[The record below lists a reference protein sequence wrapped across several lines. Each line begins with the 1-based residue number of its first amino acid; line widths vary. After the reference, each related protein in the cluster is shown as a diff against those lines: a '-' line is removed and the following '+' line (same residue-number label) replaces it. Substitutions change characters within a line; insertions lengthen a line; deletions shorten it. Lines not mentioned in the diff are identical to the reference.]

1 MEREDGM
8 MDQGPIWMIGDL
20 QGCNDAL
27 QRLLDHPEVAADP
40 RARFWFAGDLINRGP
55 DSLRTLR
62 SVMSLG
68 ERATCVLGNHDFH
81 LLAVAAGVK
90 RPGKSDTF
98 QDILAAPDADGIIDW
113 LRHRPLMH
121 RAHGHILVHAG
132 ILAPWSAEEAM
143 ALAREVETA
152 LRGPRWKTALEKIY
166 GNEPDYWHPGLD
178 NGKRLRVIVN
188 AMTRMRMCTRDGRMD
203 FSHKDAPAVHGD
215 LVPWFDVPGR
225 AIENE
230 TIVFGHW
237 STLGLM
243 IRPDA
248 ICLDTGCV
256 WGRQLTALR
265 LHDHKLV
272 QVSCPQFKAPAAAH

>member
-1 MEREDGM
+1 MTTHP
-8 MDQGPIWMIGDL
+8 PIWMIGDL

-27 QRLLDHPEVAADP
+27 QRLLDHPDIAAD
-40 RARFWFAGDLINRGP
+40 RNARFWFAGDLVNRGP
-55 DSLRTLR
+55 DSLKTLR
-62 SVMSLG
+62 TIMSLG
-68 ERATCVLGNHDFH
+68 DRATCVLGNHDFH
-81 LLAVAAGVK
+81 LLAIAAGFK
-90 RPGKSDTF
+90 KPGKSDTF
-98 QDILAAPDADGIIDW
+98 DEILAAPDAEGILDW
-113 LRHRPLMH
+113 VRHRPLLH
-121 RAHGHILVHAG
+121 REHNHIMVHAG
-132 ILAPWSAEEAM
+132 ILPPWSATQAQE
-143 ALAREVETA
+143 LAREVETA
-152 LRGPRWKTALEKIY
+152 MRGPRWATALEKIY
-166 GNEPDYWHPGLD
+166 GNEPNYWDKNLE

-188 AMTRMRMCTRDGRMD
+188 AMTRMRMCTPDGRMD
-203 FSHKDAPAVHGD
+203 FSHKHAPDSKGG

-225 AIENE
+225 VIEDE

-272 QVSCPQFKAPAAAH
+272 QVNCHPFRAPATQG